1 MKNDQI
7 YDLIII
13 GGGPA
18 GITAG
23 IYAGRQHLKTLLIC
37 KEFGGQVGK
46 KAIDIENYPGFE
58 KISGIELI
66 QKFKNHLQKFNIEV
80 QQDEVTRIQKEEGIF
95 SVRTKTGKIFNS
107 LTVIIASGAD
117 PRPLEVEGE
126 KEFLGKGVSYCAICD
141 GNFFKDK
148 VVAIIGGGNAGFE
161 TAIFLS
167 KIAKKIYILEY
178 GETVKADPTNQEIV
192 KKSGKTEIIT
202 NAQVKK
208 IAGDKFVKSII
219 YLDRET
225 QEEKELE
232 VDGVFVQIGNQP
244 ATSFA
249 KDLVEFNERD
259 EIIVEFETC
268 QTKTDGLFAAGDCNT
283 GPFKQIITACG
294 EGAKSALA
302 AFQYVQK
309 LKSSQSS
316 ENSSR

>member
-1 MKNDQI
+1 MKNEL

-23 IYAGRQHLKTLLIC
+23 IYAGRQHLKTLLIS
-37 KEFGGQVGK
+37 KEFGGQVAK
-46 KAIDIENYPGFE
+46 KAVDIENYPGFE

-80 QQDEVTRIQKEEGIF
+80 QYDEVTKIQKEENVFG
-95 SVRTKTGKIFNS
+95 VHTKTGKTFNS
-107 LTVIIASGAD
+107 LAVIIASGAD

-126 KEFLGKGVSYCAICD
+126 KEFLGKGVSYCAVCD
-141 GNFFKDK
+141 GSFFKDK
-148 VVAIIGGGNAGFE
+148 VVAVVGGGNAGFE

-178 GETVKADPTNQEIV
+178 GETVKADQTNQEIV
-192 KKSGKTEIIT
+192 KRSGKTEIIT

-208 IAGDKFVKSII
+208 IFGKEKVEGVI
-219 YLDRET
+219 YLDRKT
-225 QEEKELE
+225 QEERELK
-232 VDGVFVQIGNQP
+232 VDGVFIQIGNQP

-249 KDLVEFNERD
+249 KDLVDFNERD
-259 EIIVEFETC
+259 EIVVEFETC
-268 QTKTDGLFAAGDCNT
+268 QTKTAGLFAAGDCNT
-283 GPFKQIITACG
+283 GPFKQIVTACG

-302 AFQYVQK
+302 AFQYIQK
-309 LKSSQSS
+309 LKSSQFS

>member
-1 MKNDQI
+1 MENNQI

-23 IYAGRQHLKTLLIC
+23 IYAGRQNLKTLLIT
-37 KEFGGQVGK
+37 KDFGGQLSK
-46 KAIDIENYPGFE
+46 KTIDIENYPGFE
-58 KISGIELI
+58 KISGIDLGS
-66 QKFKNHLQKFNIEV
+66 KLRNHLKKFDVEV
-80 QQDEVTRIQKEEGIF
+80 KLEEVVKLEKKEDQFLVHLKEGGEF
-95 SVRTKTGKIFNS
+95 QS

-126 KEFLGKGVSYCAICD
+126 KEFLGRGVSYCAVCD

-148 VVAIIGGGNAGFE
+148 IVAVVGGGNAGFE

-178 GETVKADPTNQEIV
+178 GEKVKADQTNQKIV
-192 KKSGKTEIIT
+192 KNSGKTEIIA

-208 IAGDKFVKSII
+208 IAGDNVVKSII
-219 YLDRET
+219 YLDRKT
-225 QEEKELE
+225 QEEKELQ
-232 VDGVFVQIGNQP
+232 VDGVFIQIGNQP
-244 ATSFA
+244 ATSFV
-249 KDLVEFNERD
+249 KDLADFNERD

-268 QTKTDGLFAAGDCNT
+268 QTKTKGLFAAGDCNA

-302 AFQYVQK
+302 AFQYIQK
-309 LKSSQSS
+309 LKSQKLD
-316 ENSSR
+316 

>member
-58 KISGIELI
+58 KISGIKLI

-80 QQDEVTRIQKEEGIF
+80 QQDEVTRIQKEEDVF
-95 SVRTKTGKIFNS
+95 SVYTKTDKIFNS
-107 LTVIIASGAD
+107 LAVIIASGAD

-126 KEFLGKGVSYCAICD
+126 KEFLGKGVSYCAVCD
-141 GNFFKDK
+141 GAFFKDK
-148 VVAIIGGGNAGFE
+148 TVAVVGGGNAGFE

-178 GETVKADPTNQEIV
+178 GETVKADLTNQEIV
-192 KKSGKTEIIT
+192 KNLGKTEIIT

-208 IAGDKFVKSII
+208 IAGDNVVKSIVF
-219 YLDRET
+219 LDRKT
-225 QEEKELE
+225 QEEKELQ
-232 VDGVFVQIGNQP
+232 VDGVFIQIGNQP

-249 KDLVEFNERD
+249 KELVDFNEKD
-259 EIIVEFETC
+259 EIVIEFETC
-268 QTKTDGLFAAGDCNT
+268 QTKTEGLFAAGDCNA

-302 AFQYVQK
+302 AFQYIQK
-309 LKSSQSS
+309 LKPHQFS
-316 ENSSR
+316 ESHSH

>member
-1 MKNDQI
+1 MENNQI
-7 YDLIII
+7 YDLIIV

-23 IYAGRQHLKTLLIC
+23 IYAGRQNLKTLLIT
-37 KEFGGQVGK
+37 KDFGGQLSK

-58 KISGIELI
+58 KIYGIDLGS
-66 QKFKNHLQKFNIEV
+66 KLRNHLKKFDVEV
-80 QQDEVTRIQKEEGIF
+80 KLGEVVKLEKKEDQFLVHLKEGEEF
-95 SVRTKTGKIFNS
+95 QS

-126 KEFLGKGVSYCAICD
+126 KEFLGRGVSYCAVCD

-148 VVAIIGGGNAGFE
+148 IVTVVGGGNAGFE

-178 GETVKADPTNQEIV
+178 GEKVKADQINQKIAEN
-192 KKSGKTEIIT
+192 SGRIEIIT
-202 NAQVKK
+202 GAQVKK
-208 IAGDKFVKSII
+208 IVGDNVVKSII
-219 YLDRET
+219 YLDRKT
-225 QEEKELE
+225 QKEKELQ
-232 VDGVFVQIGNQP
+232 VDGVFIQIGNQP
-244 ATSFA
+244 ATSFV
-249 KDLVEFNERD
+249 KDLVDFNERD

-268 QTKTDGLFAAGDCNT
+268 QTKTKGLFAAGDCNA

-302 AFQYVQK
+302 AFQYIQK
-309 LKSSQSS
+309 LKSQKLD
-316 ENSSR
+316 